1 MISLNNRSRQP
12 LLYRG
17 QRFALLAS
25 LLEDDLVDWIAD
37 VGYGLG
43 YGLNYGG
50 GQSQVDIY
58 LLDQSQNETFLG
70 PLRMSNTGRSDYAM
84 GLVDCIIPGNETSS
98 MTYQGDAI
106 LAVQIVGGTRYTQTV
121 RVM

>member
-17 QRFALLAS
+17 QRFALLAN
-25 LLEDDLVDWIAD
+25 LLEDGTAVDNDPGDI
-37 VGYGLG
+37 
-43 YGLNYGG
+43 
-50 GQSQVDIY
+50 DIY
-58 LLDQSQNETFLG
+58 LLDLAQNETFLG
-70 PLRMSNTGRSDYAM
+70 PLRMADSGRSDYAL
-84 GLVDCIIPGNETSS
+84 GLVDCIIPGSETAQ